1 METMELKAQARQGL
15 GKGPARRLRAE
26 GMIPAVF
33 YGPGT
38 ETFSLAVGL
47 RDLRTLLK
55 EREESL
61 FVKLQIDEGGKA
73 TERLSMIKEIQM
85 CPSDGGILHVDFYAI
100 RMDHKLTLDI
110 PIHLVGVPVGVT
122 DGGEL
127 HHLKRELKISGL
139 PTVLP
144 EYVEIDVSGL
154 KIGDSVKV
162 GDIALVKG
170 IEALD
175 HADIAVAA
183 VAATRAAA
191 IPEAAEEAPAEP
203 EVISK
208 KAEEAKE
215 KA

>member
-1 METMELKAQARQGL
+1 METMALKARTRQGL

-33 YGPGT
+33 YGPGM

-61 FVKLQIDEGGKA
+61 FVKLQIDDGGKE
-73 TERLSMIKEIQM
+73 TERLSMIKEIQV
-85 CPSDGGILHVDFYAI
+85 CPSDGGILHVDFYEI
-100 RMDHKLTLDI
+100 RMDHRLTMEI

-127 HHLKRELKISGL
+127 HHLKRELRVSGL
-139 PTVLP
+139 PMALP

-162 GDIALVKG
+162 EDIALAKG
-170 IEALD
+170 VEALD

-183 VAATRAAA
+183 VAATRAAV
-191 IPEAAEEAPAEP
+191 IVETTEEAAAEP

-208 KAEEAKE
+208 KAEES
-215 KA
+215 